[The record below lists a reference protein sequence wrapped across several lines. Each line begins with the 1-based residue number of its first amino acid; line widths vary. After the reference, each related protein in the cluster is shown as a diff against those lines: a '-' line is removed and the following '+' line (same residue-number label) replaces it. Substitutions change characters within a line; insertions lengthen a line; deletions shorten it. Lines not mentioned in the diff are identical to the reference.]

1 MIKALEFLKNKLYS
15 NNKKIADNFHELN
28 ESEPGYVSAIDGGS
42 CIIADGG
49 CWVLAKIKTASV
61 HYDKGERLPGKE
73 KDEEVYYTVIK
84 DKNEYSHSINTL
96 KPEFNNVRELTEA
109 PAVTMKT
116 LELRHALK
124 VMKSMPQGSLL
135 LIDGLLKSDNE
146 GQEALLERIKKESEK
161 KGVTVMGLAKTFRH
175 AVNGRSVIG
184 SLIKERPSGKWYY
197 EPVED
202 SDCLVVKLHAKS
214 GYAYAVS
221 SFSHSEAK
229 KALPLLAY
237 YSTDPA
243 LIGYPYP
250 LLKVDR
256 DARVSSH
263 EKHLEKNRLR
273 IICKKNKLD
282 FIEYD
287 EKSTDMHS
295 LIDKQKYR

>member
-1 MIKALEFLKNKLYS
+1 MIEALKFLKNKLYS
-15 NNKKIADNFHELN
+15 NNKKVADNFHELSG
-28 ESEPGYVSAIDGGS
+28 SEAGYVSAVDGGS

-49 CWVLAKIKTASV
+49 CWVLAKIKVASV
-61 HYDKGERLPGKE
+61 HYHKGERLPAKE
-73 KDEEVYYTVIK
+73 KDEEAYYTVIK
-84 DKNEYSHSINTL
+84 DGDEYSHSISDL
-96 KPEFNNVRELTEA
+96 KPEFNNIRELTEA
-109 PAVTMKT
+109 PAVTMRA

-124 VMKSMPQGSLL
+124 VLKSMPRDSLL
-135 LIDGLLKSDNE
+135 LIDGLLKGDNME
-146 GQEALLERIKKESEK
+146 QEAMLERIKRESEK
-161 KGVTVMGLAKTFRH
+161 KGVMVLGLAKTFRH

-202 SDCLVVKLHAKS
+202 SDCLVAKLHAKS
-214 GYAYAVS
+214 GYAYAIS
-221 SFSHSEAK
+221 SFNHSEAK

-237 YSTDPA
+237 YSIDPA

-287 EKSTDMHS
+287 EKSTNMHS